1 MKPLVRCVKERTQN
15 LVEDVLSV
23 GDGGEKPVEVFL
35 VYALWEESDN
45 SEEVARIGPS
55 LRNVGEAS
63 ESSMVA
69 ARLSL

>member
-1 MKPLVRCVKERTQN
+1 MKPFVRCVKRKDTE
-15 LVEDVLSV
+15 LGEDLLSV

-35 VYALWEESDN
+35 VDALWEESDN
-45 SEEVARIGPS
+45 PEEVARVGS
-55 LRNVGEAS
+55 ELRNVGEAS